1 MTPMV
6 HFAPRTG
13 RSVADALRAAR
24 GADRWRLAAGSALG
38 LGLIPVAPGSFAAL
52 AGVLGDAAASLL
64 LPAGWQ
70 VPALALLLA
79 AVTAAHVALTP
90 WAVRFWRD
98 EDPGHFVL
106 DEVAGYLAVA
116 ILFRAGPLPVRL
128 AAGFL
133 LFRVLDIVKVP
144 PARQIDR
151 DWHGPWGIVLD
162 DLVSGAYAALLL
174 HAAWRWAPLP
184 AGWR

>member
-1 MTPMV
+1 MTAMA

-24 GADRWRLAAGSALG
+24 GADRWRLAVGSALG

-52 AGVLGDAAASLL
+52 AGVLADAAVSVA
-64 LPAGWQ
+64 LPAGWHR
-70 VPALALLLA
+70 PTLALLLA

-116 ILFRAGPLPVRL
+116 VLFREGPLAARL
-128 AAGFL
+128 AVGFL
-133 LFRVLDIVKVP
+133 LFRVLDIVKIP

-151 DWHGPWGIVLD
+151 EMHGPWGIVLD
-162 DLVSGAYAALLL
+162 DLVSGAYAALVMVAL
-174 HAAWRWAPLP
+174 WRWVPGL
-184 AGWR
+184 AG